1 MSYSQPHNPI
11 DAWDVADVVDDV
23 VDADDT
29 AAYDTATDVVDVL
42 DTIATDVGLAAL
54 LMVAPHEE
62 FGPEFSPHN
71 FKSSKNIHHENP
83 GVCMQL
89 ISCITKLKTIQL

>member
-23 VDADDT
+23 VDAD
-29 AAYDTATDVVDVL
+29 DTATDVVDVL